1 MKKLSAIVGLV
12 ASLAAS
18 GGAQATLLHNIQ
30 GDVRVNRGS
39 GYVVVRGITRVN
51 TGDTVMVDAHGK
63 ARLLYPDGCD
73 EEVQA
78 GSATT
83 VNCSRRLGDLPL
95 ALGGGAAGAA
105 LAAAA
110 SAPQD
115 AAAIRPASAH
125 QSLTARTV
133 RFV

>member
-39 GYVVVRGITRVN
+39 GYVVVRGITRVS

-83 VNCSRRLGDLPL
+83 VNDRGGWRRPCGCGKRPT
-95 ALGGGAAGAA
+95 
-105 LAAAA
+105 
-110 SAPQD
+110 D

>member
-39 GYVVVRGITRVN
+39 GYVVVRGITRVS

-83 VNCSRRLGDLPL
+83 VNDTSPCSRRLGDLPL

-110 SAPQD
+110 SAPQT
-115 AAAIRPASAH
+115 PPP
-125 QSLTARTV
+125 
-133 RFV
+133 FVPPLPISP